1 MKRVIII
8 PDGCADYP
16 VEALGGKTPLQA
28 ANLPSMDAIAR
39 LGCVGQSDNVPLH
52 FPAGSEVAN
61 MSLLG
66 YDPNQF
72 FSGRAPIEAAAQGI
86 QLGPYDFAIRCNL
99 VTVQDQIMV
108 DFTADHISSAE
119 AATLMKAAQDAFGGT
134 CWEFVPGVSYRN
146 LLIYRG
152 NASQGAPFSSDT
164 RTSAPHDLTDGSVL
178 DDFPKGPGCDLLC
191 DLMARSEPL
200 FANHPVN
207 LARAA
212 NGKRVATT
220 LWLWG
225 LGRTPQLASFES
237 RFGARGVMITAVDL
251 LRGLGALVGWDR
263 IEVEGATGYLDTN
276 YAGKG
281 SAAIEALKSY
291 DVVCVHIEAPDEAS
305 HEGRVDEKV
314 KALESIDKH
323 IVGPVHEALQQYGEY
338 RILVMPDHPTPV
350 STKKHSH
357 GFVPFVTCGSG
368 VVKDASETYDEI
380 AAANSRFQLQNG
392 WELIPKW
399 MQSTDR
405 FGK

>member
-1 MKRVIII
+1 
-8 PDGCADYP
+8 
-16 VEALGGKTPLQA
+16 
-28 ANLPSMDAIAR
+28 
-39 LGCVGQSDNVPLH
+39 
-52 FPAGSEVAN
+52 
-61 MSLLG
+61 
-66 YDPNQF
+66 
-72 FSGRAPIEAAAQGI
+72 
-86 QLGPYDFAIRCNL
+86 
-99 VTVQDQIMV
+99 
-108 DFTADHISSAE
+108 
-119 AATLMKAAQDAFGGT
+119 
-134 CWEFVPGVSYRN
+134 
-146 LLIYRG
+146 
-152 NASQGAPFSSDT
+152 
-164 RTSAPHDLTDGSVL
+164 LTDGSVL

-191 DLMARSEPL
+191 DLMAMSEPL

-368 VVKDASETYDEI
+368 VAKDASETYDEI
-380 AAANSRFQLQNG
+380 AAANSGFQLHHG

>member
-1 MKRVIII
+1 MKWVIII

-16 VEALGGKTPLQA
+16 VESLGGKTPLQA
-28 ANLPSMDAIAR
+28 ANLPAMDTIAK
-39 LGCVGQSDNVPLH
+39 LGCVGESDNVPPH

-66 YDPNQF
+66 YDPNEF

-108 DFTADHISSAE
+108 DFTADHISTEE
-119 AATLMKAAQDAFGGT
+119 AAALMKSAQEAFGGT

-152 NASQGAPFSSDT
+152 EASQPAPFSVDT
-164 RTSAPHDLTDGSVL
+164 RTSAPHDLTDGTVK

-191 DLMARSEPL
+191 DLMALSEPL
-200 FANHPVN
+200 FATHPVN

-212 NGKRVATT
+212 NGKRTATT

-225 LGRTPQLASFES
+225 LGRTPQLPSFES
-237 RFGARGVMITAVDL
+237 RFGVRGAMITAVDL

-263 IEVEGATGYLDTN
+263 IEVVGATGYLDTN

-281 SAAIEALKSY
+281 AAAIEALQSY
-291 DVVCVHIEAPDEAS
+291 DVICVHIEAPDEAS
-305 HEGRVDEKV
+305 HEGRVDEKI

-323 IVGPVHEALQQYGEY
+323 IVGPVHEALKQYGDY

-368 VVKDASETYDEI
+368 VAVDSSQTYDEI
-380 AAANSRFQLQNG
+380 AAANSGFQLLHG

-399 MQSTDR
+399 MHADDR
-405 FGK
+405 FGR